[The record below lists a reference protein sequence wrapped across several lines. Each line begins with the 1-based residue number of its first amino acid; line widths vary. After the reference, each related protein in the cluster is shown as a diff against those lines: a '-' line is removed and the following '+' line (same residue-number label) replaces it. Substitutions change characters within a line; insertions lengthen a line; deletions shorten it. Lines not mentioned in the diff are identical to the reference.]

1 MNNTYPLAHSQEEL
15 RKMREQLKQR
25 LEAMPTLPTGSGA
38 GAVAQIRQ
46 QAEEAITKIKVDA
59 DKEIRRLK
67 DEISKKNAEIQAA
80 GASGDSKAIELQA
93 TIAERDRQITDLRE
107 AIATRDRRIAE
118 LEAGRGPMQP
128 QERLTPLAFLL
139 ATRSSERTICPL
151 YEGMNSFGRRR
162 GRINVEGHQ
171 EIDLSGDELEPGHFT
186 INVDKAAGTLQ
197 LDDLIG
203 NLVITVGRNSLNKD
217 SRFTI
222 GQIEFEVF
230 IK

>member
-1 MNNTYPLAHSQEEL
+1 MNNTYNLVHSKEEL

-25 LEAMPTLPTGSGA
+25 LEALPTMPMGGGA

-46 QAEEAITKIKVDA
+46 QAEEAIARIKADA
-59 DKEIRRLK
+59 EREINRLK
-67 DEISKKNAEIQAA
+67 AELDNKNAELLKVGSSSDGKAA
-80 GASGDSKAIELQA
+80 ELQA
-93 TIAERDRQITDLRE
+93 TIAARDAQVSDLRD
-107 AIATRDRRIAE
+107 AIATRDRKIAE
-118 LEAGRGPMQP
+118 LEAKHGPTQP
-128 QERLTPLAFLL
+128 QQRLAPLAFLL
-139 ATRSSERTICPL
+139 AERNGERTICPL

-162 GRINVEGHQ
+162 GRINAEGHQ
-171 EIDLSGDELEPGHFT
+171 EIDLSGDELEPRHFT
-186 INVDKAAGTLQ
+186 INVDRAAGTLQ

-203 NLVITVGRNSLNKD
+203 NLVITVGKNSLNKD

>member
-1 MNNTYPLAHSQEEL
+1 MNNTYNLVHSKEEL

-25 LEAMPTLPTGSGA
+25 LETMPTLPTGSGA

-46 QAEEAITKIKVDA
+46 QAEEAITKIKADA

-67 DEISKKNAEIQAA
+67 DELSRKNEEIQAA
-80 GASGDSKAIELQA
+80 GASGDSKAIELKS

-107 AIATRDRRIAE
+107 AIATRDRRITD
-118 LEAGRGPMQP
+118 LEAGHRPAQP
-128 QERLTPLAFLL
+128 QERLMPLAFLL
-139 ATRSSERTICPL
+139 ATRSGERTICPL

-162 GRINVEGHQ
+162 GRIKAEGHQ
-171 EIDLSGDELEPGHFT
+171 EIDLSGDELEPRHFT
-186 INVDKAAGTLQ
+186 INVDRAAGTLQ

-203 NLVITVGRNSLNKD
+203 NLDIIVGRNSLNKD
-217 SRFTI
+217 SRFTV

>member
-1 MNNTYPLAHSQEEL
+1 MNKTYKLAHSQEEL

-25 LEAMPTLPTGSGA
+25 LEALPTLPIGGGA

-46 QAEEAITKIKVDA
+46 QAEEAIKRIKTDA
-59 DKEIRRLK
+59 DKEISRLK
-67 DEISKKNAEIQAA
+67 TELENKKAELLTA
-80 GASGDSKAIELQA
+80 GASGDSKAAELQA
-93 TIAERDRQITDLRE
+93 TIASRDAQITDLRN
-107 AIATRDRRIAE
+107 AIATRDRKIAE
-118 LEAGRGPMQP
+118 LEANRGGAMP

-139 ATRSSERTICPL
+139 ATRNGERTICPL

-171 EIDLSGDELEPGHFT
+171 EIDLSGDDLEPRHFT
-186 INVDKAAGTLQ
+186 INVDRAAGTLQ

-203 NLVITVGRNSLNKD
+203 NLVITVGKNSLNKD
-217 SRFTI
+217 SRFSI

>member
-1 MNNTYPLAHSQEEL
+1 MDNTYNLAHSKEEL

-25 LEAMPTLPTGSGA
+25 LEALPTMPMGGGA

-46 QAEEAITKIKVDA
+46 QAEEAIATIKADA
-59 DKEIRRLK
+59 EREINRLK
-67 DEISKKNAEIQAA
+67 AELDNKNAELLKA
-80 GASGDSKAIELQA
+80 GASSNGKAAELQA
-93 TIAERDRQITDLRE
+93 TIAARDAQVSDLRD
-107 AIATRDRRIAE
+107 AIATRDRKIAQ
-118 LEAGRGPMQP
+118 LEAKHGSAQP
-128 QERLTPLAFLL
+128 QQRLAPLAFLM

-162 GRINVEGHQ
+162 GRVNAEGHQ
-171 EIDLSGDELEPGHFT
+171 EIDISGDELESRHFT
-186 INVDKAAGTLQ
+186 INVDRAAGTLQ

-203 NLVITVGRNSLNKD
+203 NLVITVGKNSLNKD
-217 SRFTI
+217 SRFSV